1 VYGAPMKLGPNVTVL
16 EHGDQT
22 IYLIGTAHISKRS
35 VDEVRETIEAVQPD
49 TVCIELCKTRYDSLM
64 DENRW
69 RKLNVFEVIKQGKVL
84 FVLANLSLAA
94 FQRRLGD
101 KLGVKP
107 GAEQLEAVHVAKEI
121 GAELVL
127 ADRDIQATLKRTWR
141 NLGFRNKLALLGQLQ
156 GGFFGKGEEEEIT
169 EETLEKL
176 KESDAIN
183 EAMQAFAEELPQVQ
197 GPLIDERDQYLMSSV
212 QEAPGKT
219 IVAVVGAAHV
229 PGMRRYLG
237 KTIDRD
243 ALCVIP
249 PGSRWA
255 KGIKWI
261 IPALI
266 LVAFYFGYQKNQGQ
280 SFEAMLWAWIIPN
293 AVMAGL
299 LTMPPIAKPLSTL
312 TAIVASPIT
321 SLNPTI
327 GAGMVVGLMEAWLR
341 KPTVE
346 DAERVRDIAGW
357 RDAFHNPFTR
367 VLIVAA
373 LATIGSALGAYIGA
387 AFVVKLMVTG

>member
-1 VYGAPMKLGPNVTVL
+1 MNLGPNVTVL
-16 EHGDQT
+16 EDGDRT
-22 IYLIGTAHISKRS
+22 IYLVGTAHISERS
-35 VDEVRETIEAVQPD
+35 VREVRETIEAVQPD
-49 TVCIELCKTRYDSLM
+49 AVCIELCKTRYESLV
-64 DENRW
+64 DESRW
-69 RKLNVFEVIKQGKVL
+69 RKLNVFEVIKQRKVL

-107 GAEQLEAVHVAKEI
+107 GAEQLEAVHAAEDV
-121 GAELVL
+121 GATLVL

-141 NLGFRNKLALLGQLQ
+141 NLGFRNKLALLGQMQ
-156 GGFFGKGEEEEIT
+156 GGFFGKGDEEIT
-169 EETLEKL
+169 EESLEKL
-176 KESDAIN
+176 KERDAIN
-183 EAMQAFAEELPQVQ
+183 EAMQEFARQLPQVQ
-197 GPLIDERDQYLMSSV
+197 KPLIDERDQFLMSSV
-212 QEAPGKT
+212 EEAPGQR

-229 PGMRRYLG
+229 PGMQRYF
-237 KTIDRD
+237 KTPVDRD
-243 ALCVIP
+243 ALSVIP
-249 PGSRWA
+249 PPARWV
-255 KGIKWI
+255 GLIKWI

-266 LVAFYFGYQKNQGQ
+266 IAAFYWGYQKNQGQ

-293 AVMAGL
+293 AVLAGL
-299 LTMPPIAKPLSTL
+299 LTIPPIAKPLSCL
-312 TAIVASPIT
+312 TAVVASPIT

-346 DAERVRDIAGW
+346 DAERVRDITGW

-367 VLIVAA
+367 VLIVAF

-387 AFVVKLMVTG
+387 AFVVKLVLGG

>member
-1 VYGAPMKLGPNVTVL
+1 MQLGPNVTKL
-16 EHGDQT
+16 EYGEKT
-22 IYLIGTAHISKRS
+22 IYLVGTAHISQRS
-35 VDEVRETIEAVQPD
+35 VEEVRHTIEAVQPD
-49 TVCIELCKTRYDSLM
+49 TVCIELCKTRYESLM
-64 DENRW
+64 DETRW
-69 RKLNVFEVIKQGKVL
+69 RKLNIFEVIKQKKVL

-101 KLGVKP
+101 RLGVRP
-107 GAEQLEAVHVAKEI
+107 GAEQLEAVHAAQEV

-156 GGFFGKGEEEEIT
+156 AGFFGKGDEEEIT
-169 EETLEKL
+169 EETLEQL
-176 KESDAIN
+176 KETDAIN
-183 EAMQAFAEELPQVQ
+183 EAMQDFARQLPQVQ
-197 GPLIDERDQYLMSSV
+197 KPLIDERDQFLMSAV

-219 IVAVVGAAHV
+219 IVAAVGAAHV

-237 KTIDRD
+237 QSIDRD
-243 ALCVIP
+243 ALSVIP
-249 PGSRWA
+249 PPARWV
-255 KGIKWI
+255 GLIKWI

-266 LVAFYFGYQKNQGQ
+266 LGAFYWGYQKNQGQ

-293 AVMAGL
+293 AVVAGL
-299 LTMPPIAKPLSTL
+299 LTIPPIAKPLSTL

-327 GAGMVVGLMEAWLR
+327 GAGMVVGLVEAWQR

-346 DAERVRDIAGW
+346 DAEGVRDIASA
-357 RDAFHNPFTR
+357 RDAFKNPFTR
-367 VLIVAA
+367 VLIVAV
-373 LATIGSALGAYIGA
+373 LATLGSALGAYIGA